1 MPSKWTC
8 ALNLVISNNH
18 RQKPPNCRW
27 PKIHY
32 SCPWYL
38 PVGLSFIFFFLFL
51 KIMKQTSRLGPE
63 HADKSESVPAHKG
76 QWWFLICLFEGDAI
90 ISIWINPSHTS
101 YKICVRCMWTHA
113 YFAGSNRLMVMVS
126 RPPAS
131 SLLAGMETAL
141 SCLPMIIKTVFATK
155 SGLENFGI
163 FLTSNRLLCWLQ
175 C

>member
-1 MPSKWTC
+1 MAKNTLLMSVVSSSGP
-8 ALNLVISNNH
+8 
-18 RQKPPNCRW
+18 
-27 PKIHY
+27 
-32 SCPWYL
+32 
-38 PVGLSFIFFFLFL
+38 FFFFFLFF
-51 KIMKQTSRLGPE
+51 S
-63 HADKSESVPAHKG
+63 KSWNKHQDLVLNTLTRVKVYLPIRANDAFS
-76 QWWFLICLFEGDAI
+76 CLFEANAI

-113 YFAGSNRLMVMVS
+113 YFAGSNRLTVMVS

-155 SGLENFGI
+155 RGLENFGI
-163 FLTSNRLLCWLQ
+163 FLTSNRLLYWLQ